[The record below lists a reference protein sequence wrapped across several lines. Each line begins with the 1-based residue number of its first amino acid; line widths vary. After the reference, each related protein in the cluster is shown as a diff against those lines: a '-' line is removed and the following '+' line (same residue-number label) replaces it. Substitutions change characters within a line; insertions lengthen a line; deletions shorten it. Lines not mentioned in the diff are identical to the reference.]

1 MGGKYMIEMDE
12 ANAWWNKSPDD
23 FKIAVWKMFFMADVI
38 GYNPN
43 SRTATTFNGKVGPL

>member
-1 MGGKYMIEMDE
+1 MAYIDR
-12 ANAWWNKSPDD
+12 ANEWWNKSPND
-23 FKIAVWKMFFMADVI
+23 FKIAVWKMFLMADVI